1 MSAIAIFGAGR
12 ISRGFLAHLI
22 SISGK
27 EFFFIEKDADLVA
40 MLESRKEYTIH
51 IMGHSDKDYFV
62 KNFKSYT
69 ADNEKDF
76 LLPLSRSELI
86 LTSVGGQNLPAIS
99 GSIAQAI
106 QIRYSSNSDGIVNI
120 ITCEN
125 WIDPA
130 KKLKSAVLANL
141 PAELHAYVD
150 SYIGFTESVVLRSA
164 TDAEPERIAVDPLVV
179 NVQDY
184 WTLHID
190 AVTVKG
196 SLPEIRGFELKRN
209 FSGMLIRKLY
219 TYNAA
224 NGSVSYLG
232 NLKGYDRI
240 DQAVNDPEILD
251 ILMHVYDETSKAL
264 SKEFNIPYEE
274 EYAFAMTSLAKLQ
287 NKGIVDFITRNARD
301 PIRKLGPEDRL
312 IGPSRIALKYGI
324 KPEGLATAIAAAIYY
339 ENDKDNSA
347 VTLKEIRLSKGIDY
361 ILDSICMLGLY
372 PEFKDLI
379 KNKIAYLKSMGWI
392 KE

>member
-22 SISGK
+22 SLAGK
-27 EFFFIEKDADLVA
+27 EFFFIEKDAGLVS

-51 IMGHSDKDYFV
+51 IMGHSDKDYTV
-62 KNFKSYT
+62 KNFRAYA
-69 ADNEKDF
+69 ADCEKDF

-99 GSIAQAI
+99 GTIAKAI
-106 QIRYSSNSDGIVNI
+106 QMRHSADPRGLANI

-125 WIDPA
+125 WIEPA
-130 KKLKSAVLANL
+130 KKLKSAVLVSL

-150 SYIGFTESVVLRSA
+150 SHVGFSESVVLRSA
-164 TDAEPERIAVDPLVV
+164 TDAEPARVAVDPLVV

-184 WTLHID
+184 WTLHIN
-190 AVTVKG
+190 AATVKG
-196 SLPEIRGFELKRN
+196 CLPEIGGFELRKN

-232 NLKGYDRI
+232 NLKGYERI
-240 DQAVNDPEILD
+240 DQAVEDPDILD
-251 ILMHVYDETSKAL
+251 ILMRVYDETSRAL
-264 SKEFNIPYEE
+264 SREFKISYEE
-274 EYAFAMTSLAKLQ
+274 EYAFAMTSLAKLR
-287 NKGIVDFITRNARD
+287 NREIVDFITRNARD

-312 IGPSRIALKYGI
+312 VGPSRVALKYGI
-324 KPEGLATAIAAAIYY
+324 RPEGLATAIAAAIYY
-339 ENDKDNSA
+339 ENDKDSSA
-347 VTLKEIRLSKGIDY
+347 VSLKGIRLSKGVDY
-361 ILDSICMLGLY
+361 ILDSVCMLGPY

-379 KNKIAYLKSMGWI
+379 RSKVAYLKSRGWI